1 MSKIEISE
9 TISMSVLDNGVRVVT
24 DRFPLMESVAMEVAV
39 VAGASSETPATNGVS
54 HFLEHVLF
62 KDSEGYS
69 SEARQQRIADAGGFM
84 NGATTKD
91 ATFYQSAI
99 LREDTLTAL
108 DVMGDMLCAPAFKA
122 EQIETERN
130 VILQEGFCECRRCA
144 HQEAFYEAAF
154 PGQNLSLPT
163 PGCEKNAKRFT
174 RDDLIAY
181 YREHYVG
188 DNVILGVSGDVEHD
202 RIVEAASK
210 AFGSLPQS
218 SATRRPTFDYVG
230 GESIVSTRGDQ
241 SVIWFGL
248 PMSPVITDEYL
259 AEFAFCQAFGGGATA
274 RLFQELREKRGLV
287 YECEAS
293 VRHDGRTPLMVA
305 TAIGDLDEGREI
317 FQYAIEALVAT
328 AESLSDDELARA
340 MRSEIASQRMD
351 RDMASRRIDDAIYS
365 LIYANRIEPPRA
377 EWAQLLALDAASVR
391 AAGLRLLSRKPT
403 LAAIGPVRRLPSLG
417 QFFEADRKAA

>member
-1 MSKIEISE
+1 MP
-9 TISMSVLDNGVRVVT
+9 RQ
-24 DRFPLMESVAMEVAV
+24 DRHGLAH
-39 VAGASSETPATNGVS
+39 ETPRIGEDRRDQD
-54 HFLEHVLF
+54 HEP
-62 KDSEGYS
+62 G
-69 SEARQQRIADAGGFM
+69 ARG
-84 NGATTKD
+84 
-91 ATFYQSAI
+91 
-99 LREDTLTAL
+99 
-108 DVMGDMLCAPAFKA
+108 
-122 EQIETERN
+122 
-130 VILQEGFCECRRCA
+130 
-144 HQEAFYEAAF
+144 
-154 PGQNLSLPT
+154 
-163 PGCEKNAKRFT
+163 
-174 RDDLIAY
+174 
-181 YREHYVG
+181 
-188 DNVILGVSGDVEHD
+188 VEHGQIARVD
-202 RIVEAASK
+202 EDK
-210 AFGSLPQS
+210 
-218 SATRRPTFDYVG
+218 RRDHHEG
-230 GESIVSTRGDQ
+230 QG
-241 SVIWFGL
+241 
-248 PMSPVITDEYL
+248 TDEYL
-259 AEFAFCQAFGGGATA
+259 AEFAFCRAFGGGATA